1 MSIRHTLYVL
11 LECHDWQNK
20 HPTCLDR
27 IAKITDWAL
36 IVLIL
41 ANAIAVILESIDGI
55 YYPYQRYFNAF
66 ELFSVFIFAIEYLI
80 RLWAIAEKNRPKSW
94 QIRLKW
100 LFSFNA
106 IIDLLAILP
115 FLLQMAGI
123 DLRFLRVFRLL
134 RLFKLTR
141 YFDSLRILLVVI
153 EKERGSFGAVIFI
166 LMLLIILSASG
177 IYLVEYDAQPT
188 EFNSIPHAM
197 WWAVVTLTTVGYGDV
212 TPITPL
218 GKLLGAFITVLG
230 VGIAALPAGILAT
243 GLTHELENQKQISLY
258 RLYNEFMALSLSD
271 LHDNDKINAIADN
284 LHINGKYHQEILTQV
299 LREKRLL
306 AKEKELNEKEK
317 SLNKKCFCPYCG
329 ERVE

>member
-11 LECHDWQNK
+11 LERHDWQNK
-20 HPTCLDR
+20 HPTRLDR
-27 IAKITDWAL
+27 LAKMADWAL
-36 IVLIL
+36 IILIL
-41 ANAIAVILESIDGI
+41 SNAIAVILESIDSI
-55 YYPYQRYFNAF
+55 YYPHQTYFYYF
-66 ELFSVFIFAIEYLI
+66 ELFSVFIFATEYLI
-80 RLWAIAEKNRPKSW
+80 KLWTIAEKNSPKSW
-94 QIRLKW
+94 KTRLKW

-115 FLLQMAGI
+115 LLLQMTGT
-123 DLRFLRVFRLL
+123 DLRFLRAFLLL

-141 YFDSLRILLVVI
+141 YFESLRILLVVI
-153 EKERGSFGAVIFI
+153 EKERGSFWTVIFI
-166 LMLLIILSASG
+166 LMLLIFLSASG
-177 IYLVEYDAQPT
+177 IYLMEYNAQPT

-230 VGIAALPAGILAT
+230 VGITTLPAGILAT
-243 GLTHELENQKQISLY
+243 GLTCELENQKQISLY
-258 RLYNEFMALSLSD
+258 QLYDELMALPLSD
-271 LHDNDKINAIADN
+271 LYDNDKINAIADN
-284 LHINGKYHQEILTQV
+284 LHINRKNRQKTLTQV

-317 SLNKKCFCPYCG
+317 SLNKKCFCPHCEEKAY
-329 ERVE
+329 